1 MPTADGPEG
10 TLLTDQRGVALATFR
25 WRDEDG
31 ERVVG
36 RLRPNPGVSADRAA
50 RQAVRDLAGCRLTT
64 PEEDVARALI
74 GAGCTLLRAAT
85 DLQRDLR
92 EPIPRTPPA
101 AGWALIPHDW
111 DDDLAEALTAAY
123 GPDHPDRG
131 DRVDR
136 LRGLLDSDRG
146 LVLLAGASARLRGPD
161 GRSAGQVFTV
171 GPVPWGSTPMSWVL
185 DLAVAPVAQ
194 GRGLGAALLA
204 YAMRG
209 TLDAGLTTVGL
220 TVTDGNPARRLYDR
234 MGFRPTQ
241 RHFAVRTPAT
251 PLSRTPTG
259 PNGE

>member
-1 MPTADGPEG
+1 MPTAEGPEG
-10 TLLTDQRGVALATFR
+10 TLLSDGHGVPLATFR
-25 WRDEDG
+25 RRDEDG
-31 ERVVG
+31 EQVIG
-36 RLRPNPGVSADRAA
+36 RLLPNPGISPDRVA
-50 RQAVRDLAGCRLTT
+50 RQAVRDLAGYRLTT
-64 PEEDVARALI
+64 PEEDMARALI

-92 EPIPRTPPA
+92 EPIPVTPPA

-123 GPDHPDRG
+123 GPEHPDRG
-131 DRVDR
+131 DRVGR
-136 LRGLLDSDRG
+136 LRELLASDRG
-146 LVLLAGASARLRGPD
+146 LVLLPGASARLRGPD

-185 DLAVAPVAQ
+185 DLAIAPAAQ

-209 TLDAGLTTVGL
+209 TLDAGLTTAGL

-241 RHFAVRTPAT
+241 RHFAVRA
-251 PLSRTPTG
+251 PLSPAGPG